1 MLANRSSLL
10 RRLHP
15 FNLRQ
20 NGKKPKK
27 LLPHKEFYMNRFNLD
42 PVFTLNVRRIDSGY
56 VSNLVTLEVDTK
68 IERELVNMTEYKDA
82 QEILSKFVQN
92 KN

>member
-1 MLANRSSLL
+1 
-10 RRLHP
+10 
-15 FNLRQ
+15 
-20 NGKKPKK
+20 
-27 LLPHKEFYMNRFNLD
+27 MNRFNLD